1 MAKLYN
7 QVKRDQW
14 RSDEY
19 AMPVIARYGTGGGNM
34 PIVLESNQN
43 HATAKETEVCTTLPA
58 SMGLGGGYVP
68 MIVEVLPFDTTQIT
82 HKANYSHPT
91 WGGCCHPLASGAHPP
106 AVVIRETEHE
116 EHRSDA
122 V

>member
-1 MAKLYN
+1 MQKLYN

-34 PIVLESNQN
+34 PIVLE
-43 HATAKETEVCTTLPA
+43 
-58 SMGLGGGYVP
+58 
-68 MIVEVLPFDTTQIT
+68 VLPFDTTQIT

-91 WGGCCHPLASGAHPP
+91 WGGGCCHPLASGAHPP
-106 AVVIRETEHE
+106 AVVIRETEHGE
-116 EHRSDA
+116 SDDT
-122 V
+122 

>member
-14 RSDEY
+14 RNDEY

-34 PIVLESNQN
+34 PIV
-43 HATAKETEVCTTLPA
+43 
-58 SMGLGGGYVP
+58 
-68 MIVEVLPFDTTQIT
+68 IEVLPFDTTQIT

-106 AVVIRETEHE
+106 AIVIRETEHE
-116 EHRSDA
+116 EHRSDG